1 MHRRFRISFPGVMF
15 IVVHLVCFAVIWTGI
30 DMEAAALCAFMFFIR
45 KFGITG
51 AFHRYFSHRS
61 YKTSR
66 AFQFFL
72 AFLGG
77 SAAQKGA
84 LWWAA
89 HHRHHHKH
97 SDTDED
103 LHSAK
108 LEGFYWSH
116 LGWVLSD
123 EYDEYDENVV
133 KDLVK
138 YPELV
143 WLDKLIFIPPV
154 AAAVFCFLVHGWM
167 GLVVGFFISTVIL
180 YHTTFAIN
188 SFCHMFGTRR
198 YETGELSKNSLW
210 LAIIT
215 MGEGWHN
222 NHHHYPLSARQGFFW
237 YEIDITYYI
246 LLGLEKL
253 GIVWDLKA
261 PPERMLRPE
270 AFTAINKSDGPVPVP
285 LSVPTHGAMAELT
298 NSL

>member
-1 MHRRFRISFPGVMF
+1 MHRKFRLSIPGLLF
-15 IVVHLVCFAVIWTGI
+15 IMMHVACFAVFWTGI
-30 DMEAAALCAFMFFIR
+30 NLTAVAFCAFMFFIR

-51 AFHRYFSHRS
+51 GFHRYFSHRS

-66 AFQFFL
+66 VFQFVL

-77 SAAQKGA
+77 AAAQKGA
-84 LWWAA
+84 LWWSA

-97 SDTDED
+97 SDTDQD

-116 LGWVLSD
+116 VGWVLSPEYE
-123 EYDEYDENVV
+123 EYDSNVV
-133 KDLVK
+133 KDLNK

-143 WLDKLIFIPPV
+143 WLDKCIFIPPI
-154 AAAVFCFLVHGWM
+154 AFGLFAFLMGTWLGIGSWM

-188 SFCHMFGTRR
+188 SLCHMFGTRR
-198 YETGELSKNSLW
+198 YETGEASKNSIW
-210 LAIIT
+210 LALLT

-237 YEIDITYYI
+237 WEIDITYYI
-246 LLGLEKL
+246 LVVLEKL
-253 GIVWDLKA
+253 GIVWDLQA
-261 PPERMLRPE
+261 PPKKMLQPE
-270 AFTAINKSDGPVPVP
+270 AMTAIYKAEPAVPE
-285 LSVPTHGAMAELT
+285 GATIEVA
-298 NSL
+298 